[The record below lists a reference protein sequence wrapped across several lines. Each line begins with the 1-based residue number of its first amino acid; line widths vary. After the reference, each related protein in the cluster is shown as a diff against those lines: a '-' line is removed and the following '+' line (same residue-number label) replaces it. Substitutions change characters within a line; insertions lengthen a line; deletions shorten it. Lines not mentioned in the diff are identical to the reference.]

1 MYSMQLIIKWQ
12 VKSIAS
18 PIQGLGDPA
27 AREGPKAHA
36 MRCAS
41 NFGPLNDCFMSGW
54 LSKLINPAL
63 NSQAFWFIVGTRFF
77 KHKTK
82 HFFLRSIGNYF
93 EIHSRCFVAY
103 CAMTHTPSQ
112 LWIHTLAW
120 AGITSRPFV
129 QVDVCDLNVS
139 ETSPVSH
146 AGGRTRITF
155 AHLLRGLWEWF
166 CSTTHSELQNGYM
179 SNIFKLPDQCTQT
192 KVNVVRTHTHT

>member
-1 MYSMQLIIKWQ
+1 
-12 VKSIAS
+12 
-18 PIQGLGDPA
+18 
-27 AREGPKAHA
+27 

-63 NSQAFWFIVGTRFF
+63 NSRAFWFIVGTRFF

-82 HFFLRSIGNYF
+82 HFFLRSIGHCF

-103 CAMTHTPSQ
+103 CAMTHRPSQ

-146 AGGRTRITF
+146 AGGRTRITL
-155 AHLLRGLWEWF
+155 AHCRDSGSESVPRHTHNCKMDICPTSSNCQIMSPNYSK
-166 CSTTHSELQNGYM
+166 CSA
-179 SNIFKLPDQCTQT
+179 
-192 KVNVVRTHTHT
+192 RTHTH